1 MANQITVSQTLEFSD
16 KHNTTLNDREKRPI
30 SLAPRVKTSWTKLD
44 WVGQAKSV
52 IMSNYIVSA
61 HPPTAVDVACTGNIK
76 IPNEDFIHV
85 H

>member
-1 MANQITVSQTLEFSD
+1 MANQIRVFQTLEFSD
-16 KHNTTLNDREKRPI
+16 KHNTTHNDREKRPI
-30 SLAPRVKTSWTKLD
+30 LLVPREILLDLD

-76 IPNEDFIHV
+76 IANEDFIHV